1 MSLTEIKV
9 RQAHCKE
16 KTCFLSDEDGLSLKI
31 EPSGRKS
38 WCYRYTDPQTK
49 KRRRIQLGLYPDLSL
64 KKARQVRDDFKDN
77 DFCFEHDTASNV
89 ITFGKVGEEWL
100 QFKLKNAFNDLPRC
114 GVLQL
119 AERCLQ
125 QDIYPDLQDLPF
137 QNIKLI
143 CAELAGDFHL
153 GYARQLTDKSS
164 LLFDLAF

>member
-77 DFCFEHDTASNV
+77 NFCFEHDTASNV

-100 QFKLKNAFNDLPRC
+100 QFKLKNAFQRSTPLWCTTVSRKM
-114 GVLQL
+114 LT
-119 AERCLQ
+119 
-125 QDIYPDLQDLPF
+125 
-137 QNIKLI
+137 
-143 CAELAGDFHL
+143 
-153 GYARQLTDKSS
+153 ARYLSRPSGFTFSKHQAL
-164 LLFDLAF
+164 

>member
-77 DFCFEHDTASNV
+77 NFCFEQDTASNV
-89 ITFGKVGEEWL
+89 ITFGKVG
-100 QFKLKNAFNDLPRC
+100 D
-114 GVLQL
+114 G
-119 AERCLQ
+119 
-125 QDIYPDLQDLPF
+125 
-137 QNIKLI
+137 
-143 CAELAGDFHL
+143 
-153 GYARQLTDKSS
+153 
-164 LLFDLAF
+164 LL

>member
-1 MSLTEIKV
+1 MSLTDIKV

-77 DFCFEHDTASNV
+77 NFCLNMILPLILSPLVRSGGVVTV
-89 ITFGKVGEEWL
+89 QTEE
-100 QFKLKNAFNDLPRC
+100 
-114 GVLQL
+114 
-119 AERCLQ
+119 CLQ
-125 QDIYPDLQDLPF
+125 RSTPLWCTTVSRKMLT
-137 QNIKLI
+137 
-143 CAELAGDFHL
+143 
-153 GYARQLTDKSS
+153 ARYLSRPSGFTFSKHQAL
-164 LLFDLAF
+164 

>member
-64 KKARQVRDDFKDN
+64 KKARQVRDDFKTMISVLN
-77 DFCFEHDTASNV
+77 MILPLMSSPLVRLGRSGYSSN
-89 ITFGKVGEEWL
+89 
-100 QFKLKNAFNDLPRC
+100 
-114 GVLQL
+114 
-119 AERCLQ
+119 
-125 QDIYPDLQDLPF
+125 
-137 QNIKLI
+137 
-143 CAELAGDFHL
+143 
-153 GYARQLTDKSS
+153 
-164 LLFDLAF
+164 